1 MPDNLPNEN
10 KTESIFWIETEKI
23 SPNPLQPRREFDE
36 DRLKDLAES
45 IKQYGI
51 LQPLV
56 VVRQERD
63 APSGIAVDYELIAGE
78 RRLRAAKIAG
88 LDHVPVIIRSE
99 PADKVK
105 LEIALIENVQ
115 REDLNPIERASAF
128 KQLMDEFKLRQRD
141 VGVKVGK
148 SREFVANTL
157 RLLTLPEYI
166 QKALIDSR
174 VSEGHARALMML
186 VDRPEEQEALF
197 NDIYF
202 KRLSVRDAERASR
215 RIAVNRI
222 RKHDGI
228 PDAETRSLEDRL
240 REALGTRVYI
250 ERKGIG
256 GKISIE
262 FFSEEEL
269 QNLIGQVIAQRAA
282 SEKRILNAPVAES
295 ELEKEEARQSDQ
307 EPSEEASAPDSLVGD
322 SLEPFEEPEPEVKI
336 MTAQAREQDLKDFT
350 V

>member
-1 MPDNLPNEN
+1 MPENLSNEN
-10 KTESIFWIETEKI
+10 RSESIFWIETENI
-23 SPNPLQPRREFDE
+23 RPNPLQPRREFDE
-36 DRLKDLAES
+36 AKLNDLAES

-56 VVRQERD
+56 VVRQERETG
-63 APSGIAVDYELIAGE
+63 AGIAVDYELIAGE

-88 LDHVPVIIRSE
+88 LAHVPAMIRSE

-115 REDLNPIERASAF
+115 REDLNPMERAVAF
-128 KQLMDEFKLRQRD
+128 KQLMDNFNMRQRD
-141 VGVKVGK
+141 VGLKIGK

-157 RLLTLPEYI
+157 RMLSLPEYV
-166 QKALIDSR
+166 QKALADGRI
-174 VSEGHARALMML
+174 SEGHARPLMML
-186 VDRPEEQEALF
+186 SERPEEQEALF

-202 KRLSVRDAERASR
+202 KRLSVRDAEKASR
-215 RIAVNRI
+215 RIAVERT
-222 RKHDGI
+222 RKRDDI
-228 PDAETRSLEDRL
+228 PDAETRSLEEKL

-282 SEKRILNAPVAES
+282 SEKRILNAPVAQSRS
-295 ELEKEEARQSDQ
+295 EREEPQQAIQ
-307 EPSEEASAPDSLVGD
+307 EPSAPDSLAED
-322 SLEPFEEPEPEVKI
+322 SLETFKEPEAELKI
-336 MTAQAREQDLKDFT
+336 MTAQARPEDLKDFT

>member
-1 MPDNLPNEN
+1 MYIKLKIMPDNLPNEQ
-10 KTESIFWIETEKI
+10 KYESVFWLETEKI
-23 SPNPLQPRREFDE
+23 GPNPLQPRREFDE
-36 DRLKDLAES
+36 QKLTDLAES

-56 VVRQERD
+56 VVRQERETP
-63 APSGIAVDYELIAGE
+63 AGIAVDYELIAGE

-88 LDHVPVIIRSE
+88 LAQVPAIIRAE

-105 LEIALIENVQ
+105 LELALIENVQ
-115 REDLNPIERASAF
+115 REDLNPIERAVAF
-128 KQLMDEFKLRQRD
+128 KQLMDNFDMRQRD
-141 VGVKVGK
+141 VGLKIGK

-166 QKALIDSR
+166 KKAITDGR

-186 VDRPEEQEALF
+186 VEKPEEQEALF

-202 KRLSVRDAERASR
+202 KRLSVRDAEKASR
-215 RIAVNRI
+215 RIAVDRV
-222 RKHDGI
+222 RKRDGI
-228 PDAETRSLEDRL
+228 PDAETRTLEEQL

-250 ERKGIG
+250 ERKGVG

-262 FFSEEEL
+262 FFSEDEL
-269 QNLIGQVIAQRAA
+269 RALINQVALKRAEA
-282 SEKRILNAPVAES
+282 GDYGPSGIPKEKLSENSR
-295 ELEKEEARQSDQ
+295 
-307 EPSEEASAPDSLVGD
+307 PSEPFSGGFSEEESLD
-322 SLEPFEEPEPEVKI
+322 APEPEINI
-336 MTAQAREQDLKDFT
+336 MTARARPEDLKDFT

>member
-1 MPDNLPNEN
+1 MSEISSEASN
-10 KTESIFWIETEKI
+10 KTQSIFWIETDKI

-36 DRLKDLAES
+36 AKLNDLAES

-56 VVRQERD
+56 VVRQERETG
-63 APSGIAVDYELIAGE
+63 AGIAVDYELIAGE

-88 LDHVPVIIRSE
+88 LAHVPAMIRSE

-115 REDLNPIERASAF
+115 REDLNPMERAVAF
-128 KQLMDEFKLRQRD
+128 KQLMDNFNMRQRD
-141 VGVKVGK
+141 VGLKIGK

-157 RLLTLPEYI
+157 RMLSLPEYV
-166 QKALIDSR
+166 QKALADGRI
-174 VSEGHARALMML
+174 SEGHARPLMML
-186 VDRPEEQEALF
+186 SERPEEQEALF

-202 KRLSVRDAERASR
+202 KRLSVRDAEKASR
-215 RIAVNRI
+215 RIAVERT
-222 RKHDGI
+222 RKRDDI
-228 PDAETRSLEDRL
+228 PDAETRSLEEKL

-262 FFSEEEL
+262 FFSEDELRTLINQVALHRTQEGADYGSVRPEEKL
-269 QNLIGQVIAQRAA
+269 AEKIPLNEPVSGQPFEDE
-282 SEKRILNAPVAES
+282 SLDSLPSPES
-295 ELEKEEARQSDQ
+295 EIN
-307 EPSEEASAPDSLVGD
+307 
-322 SLEPFEEPEPEVKI
+322 I
-336 MTAQAREQDLKDFT
+336 MTAQARPEDLKDFT